1 MVKSLERW
9 IIRNHK
15 TRVCDRNG
23 YTYTHMVLT
32 LYTLQA
38 TKSLTKIIDLS
49 NLMVMTRVCDRNGYT
64 HVVLGLV
71 GHPTLMGPSERGAHL
86 PKAPHYWIRVGG
98 APWPWVLAS

>member
-23 YTYTHMVLT
+23 YTHIVLT

-38 TKSLTKIIDLS
+38 SKSLTEIIDQS
-49 NLMVMTRVCDRNGYT
+49 NLVVMT
-64 HVVLGLV
+64 
-71 GHPTLMGPSERGAHL
+71 
-86 PKAPHYWIRVGG
+86 
-98 APWPWVLAS
+98 